1 MTHQTDT
8 RKSNDTDDT
17 KSSIGAT
24 RRTFLKGVTAAG
36 LCAAGTRTMADK
48 ASAEIPYAGDYDT
61 VVNLVDDAGAD
72 PDEGNSITPILR
84 EYADDDTLLYLP
96 DGRYYMDEQFRFT
109 GFNNF
114 GVVGEDDTTIV
125 PANYHDF
132 DDGGDWNY
140 RLFRLGIEYSPGRDL
155 HVENLTIDQTADD
168 TGVRV
173 IEAAVDD
180 GMTVRGIVINGEHDS
195 GTWGPGR
202 FVITDSGGEGLV
214 DNFSAADGGAWS
226 GDTPADQLWRGPTGI
241 ICNRYNKG
249 SIMFRDCKLGRFPD
263 NGLYAADGSG
273 QVIVDGGYYENSQ
286 TASIRIGGHESI
298 VKNATVSVNETS
310 GLGNQ
315 HAIRVENAGYMRIMN
330 CDVKV
335 SDPNGDAIK
344 SMDVGLLFVDGLN
357 IETSGDEVCHG
368 LRLQKETKQARIKNS
383 TFTHEAAGGFSLW
396 IRNGENPAHVENSS
410 FVGDGGH
417 VSARAA
423 VRCERDECDFRD
435 LYIEQRGSSRRRGLE
450 NTGANNLI
458 YRSEFRSKEFPIID
472 YGDSS
477 WIESIYANSKRDLPG
492 LRLTASANDTYVK
505 KSHIVDG
512 IRDES
517 NEVRGWGNDFSA

>member
-1 MTHQTDT
+1 MM
-8 RKSNDTDDT
+8 
-17 KSSIGAT
+17 
-24 RRTFLKGVTAAG
+24 AG
-36 LCAAGTRTMADK
+36 K

-61 VVNLVDDAGAD
+61 VVNMVDDAGAD
-72 PDEGNSITPILR
+72 PDEGDSITPLLR

-96 DGRYYMDEQFRFT
+96 GGRYYMDEQFRFT

-114 GVVGEDDTTIV
+114 GIIGEDDTTIV
-125 PANYHDF
+125 PADYHDF

-155 HVENLTIDQTADD
+155 RVENLTIDQTADD
-168 TGVRV
+168 TGVRA

-180 GMTVRGIVINGEHDS
+180 GMTVRDIVINGEHDS

-202 FVITDSGGEGLV
+202 FVITDPDGEGPV

-263 NGLYAADGSG
+263 NGLYAANGSG

-298 VKNATVSVNETS
+298 VKNATISVNEAS

-315 HAIRVENAGYMRIMN
+315 HAIRAENPGYMRIVD
-330 CDVKV
+330 CDVEV

-344 SMDVGLLFVDGLN
+344 SKNVGLLFVDGLN
-357 IETSGDEVCHG
+357 VKTSEDEVCHA
-368 LRLQKETKQARIKNS
+368 LRLQDDTRQARIKNS

-396 IRNGENPAHVENSS
+396 IQNGEDPVQVENSS
-410 FVGDGGH
+410 FVGNGGD

-423 VRCERDECDFRD
+423 IRCDRDGCDFRD
-435 LYIEQRGSSRRRGLE
+435 LYVKQLGSSRRRALV
-450 NTGANNLI
+450 NTGENNLI
-458 YRSEFRSKEFPIID
+458 YKGEFRSKEYPIID
-472 YGDSS
+472 HGDGS
-477 WIESIYANSKRDLPG
+477 WIEDIYANSKRDLAG
-492 LRLTASANDTYVK
+492 LRLTTSADNTYVK
-505 KSHIVDG
+505 KSHIVDE
-512 IRDES
+512 IRDDR
-517 NEVRGWGNDFSA
+517 NEVSGWGDDISA